1 MARRSIK
8 ILICWGI
15 TVLALYYA
23 FYSVDWKELWDHVRS
38 ANRWWLLLAV
48 GLTCSSYLFR
58 ARRWQFLFPVKKSV
72 SWIDAARVLVLGFFM
87 NNILPARA
95 GELVRAHMGSKATG
109 LTRTLVLATIA
120 SERLLDGLTLSL
132 FFVLFSLGLGKADL
146 STEILYVVYLFGAVT
161 LGVGVALVFRT
172 PLFNLLTS
180 LNDKIDNKAATFTLQ
195 RIKIF
200 IEGLA
205 PLFKKNRLGIVS
217 LWSVFIWTIELSVY
231 TCVGLAYGVHMDVPF
246 YVLFMVAVNFSS
258 LIPAAPGG
266 IGVIEAV
273 VKTVLVSV
281 GIEPELA
288 LAMVITQHVIQ
299 YLVVGIPG
307 ALIMFTWRDSI
318 KASEGEPE
326 SRMATS
332 S

>member
-1 MARRSIK
+1 MARRSLK
-8 ILICWGI
+8 ILFCWGI

-23 FYSVDWKELWDHVRS
+23 FYAADWRELWSHVKS
-38 ANRWWLLLAV
+38 ANRFWLSGAVLL
-48 GLTCSSYLFR
+48 TFSSYLFR
-58 ARRWQFLFPVKKSV
+58 ARRWQFLFPVKKCIP
-72 SWIDAARVLVLGFFM
+72 WIDSARVLVLGFFM
-87 NNILPARA
+87 NNVLPARA
-95 GELVRAHMGSKATG
+95 GELVRAHMGAKATG

-132 FFVLFSLGLGKADL
+132 FFVLFSLGMGRGDL
-146 STEILYVVYLFGAVT
+146 STEILYVVYLFAFAT
-161 LGVGVALVFRT
+161 AGVGVVLFFRES
-172 PLFNLLTS
+172 LFKMIER
-180 LNDKIDNKAATFTLQ
+180 LNNKTEHKAATFTLQ
-195 RIKIF
+195 RIKVF
-200 IEGLA
+200 IDGLA
-205 PLFKKNRLGIVS
+205 PLFKRNRLGIVS
-217 LWSVFIWTIELSVY
+217 LWSIFIWAVELSVY
-231 TCVGLAYGVHMDVPF
+231 TCVGLAYGVHLDVPF

-281 GIEPELA
+281 GIDAELA

-318 KASEGEPE
+318 KE
-326 SRMATS
+326 SNSPSDVRVVS
-332 S
+332 PS